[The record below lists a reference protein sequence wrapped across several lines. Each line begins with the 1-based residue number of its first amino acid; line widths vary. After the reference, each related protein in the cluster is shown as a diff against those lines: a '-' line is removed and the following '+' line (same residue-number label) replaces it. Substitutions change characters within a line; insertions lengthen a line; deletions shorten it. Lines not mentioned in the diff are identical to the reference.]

1 MIYSADLSADPY
13 NSLSEGSWFVVVL
26 ARVLFGA
33 WGETRTL
40 TWLPIPEFE
49 SGAST
54 NFATQAGYQARALN
68 LTHPAVRVPERLSVF
83 ATFPEVES

>member
-1 MIYSADLSADPY
+1 MIYSADLFADPF
-13 NSLSEGSWFVVVL
+13 NDFMEGSRFVILL
-26 ARVLFGA
+26 ARVLRGA

-54 NFATQAGYQARALN
+54 NFATQARYQARAVN
-68 LTHPAVRVPERLSVF
+68 LTHPAVRVPEHLPVF